1 MPGLDADV
9 VVVGGG
15 IVGAATAWELARTGR
30 DVVLVEQFELGHDRG
45 SSHGATR
52 VFRLSYPDPAWIR
65 LAQEAALAW
74 RALEAETGEDLLRI
88 TGSVDVGSYTTGN
101 ARALRECGVTTSLLG
116 LSEAAH
122 RWGLVLDPSE
132 KALFQPDAG
141 VLSAAT
147 ALELFHSGVRDVARI
162 VTATRVE
169 RLEVGNDSIVAVTS
183 AGELTTRAAVVAAGA
198 WAPRMLAPLGID
210 LAVTPTRETVAYLD
224 VGRAEDL
231 PVLMFER
238 SGRAHDEGV
247 GVYALADGP
256 ATLKVGVH
264 HTGPV
269 TDPDEP
275 AGPEAW
281 LADAALAWAA
291 RRLPDRPATLI
302 ALETCIYTNTA
313 DESFVIERH
322 GRVVVASACSGHAFK
337 FAPALG
343 RTVAALAAEA
353 CA

>member
-9 VVVGGG
+9 VVVGAG
-15 IVGAATAWELARTGR
+15 IVGAATAWELTRAGR

-45 SSHGATR
+45 SSHGAAR

-65 LAQEAALAW
+65 LAQEALLAW
-74 RALEAETGEDLLRI
+74 RALEDETGEEVLRI
-88 TGSVDVGSYTTGN
+88 TGSVDVGSYATDN
-101 ARALRECGVTTSLLG
+101 ARALRKCGVSTSALG
-116 LSEAAH
+116 PSDAAR

-147 ALELFHSGVRDVARI
+147 ALGLFHAGVRDGAEI
-162 VTATRVE
+162 LTSTRVE
-169 RLEVGNDSIVAVTS
+169 RLDAGADAIVVATS
-183 AGELTTRAAVVAAGA
+183 AGELTAGAVVVAAGA
-198 WAPRMLAPLGID
+198 WAPRVLAPLGID
-210 LAVTPTRETVAYLD
+210 LPVTPTRETVAYLD
-224 VGRAEDL
+224 VERAEDL
-231 PVLMFER
+231 PVLIFER
-238 SGRAHDEGV
+238 SGHAQGDGV
-247 GVYALADGP
+247 GTYALADRP

-275 AGPEAW
+275 ADPEPW
-281 LADAALAWAA
+281 LAETALAWAA
-291 RRLPDRPATLI
+291 HRLPDRPATRI
-302 ALETCIYTNTA
+302 GLETCIYTNTA

-337 FAPALG
+337 FAPVLG